1 MATGTLQVD
10 STTGLVS
17 WAFSGGNSNVL
28 YASLAAAPSLAAA
41 DTAAAGAGVGLLI
54 DTSVSISASLSL
66 SSPSVIFLAGSV
78 LTVATSQTLTVGG
91 SIVAADNQQCFNVA
105 ASGSA
110 VALTKLKRVSAQWF
124 SSTWGQGS
132 VDDTPAI
139 TAAVTAVG
147 SINGATVVLPAPTS
161 KILCNYVYS
170 GAGGITLQ
178 GPGVTKSAGSTTS
191 VTGHLAPTNTALP
204 VFTIGNDSGVIN
216 GLVLRDLTFLGSST
230 GTTGLQ
236 FGGGCYRIK
245 CFNVESIGFTQNQIL
260 FIGGTANP
268 CDEIEFHHCLADA
281 GAAGGNGI
289 KLVQQA
295 SAGYI
300 TDVKFLGGDVSA
312 STGAFPVV
320 VDGCFAHFSGVYIQG
335 NTNQPCVLSLNTH
348 SQTNQGYITVD
359 AGTHLDVLSGTA
371 YNALAIGPHD
381 LQSLTTPPSIVQG
394 PASAAAKT
402 AFFST
407 TNATTGSGITSG
419 QATFTPASLT
429 GFFAGRTVY
438 IPGAGSG
445 GGTYIDIIK
454 SIDSGT
460 GVVTLNSNI
469 LTTITGSTTPVYV
482 GDTSYLTTTGTG
494 GLTGLSIQ
502 NLSLSGDTSI
512 PVLTQAAAQM
522 HRPGGNSA
530 AYPFGQYHHL
540 WELQQS
546 ELHILQQTNNTLSPT
561 SVSMSS
567 SGLVSVS
574 VASHPLRTGDWI
586 LANGANEEGFNGPY
600 PVTVASSMS
609 FTYQAVYP
617 PGSQTAYAPGSTVIP
632 TGTIIYYCY
641 RDAFFKQGY
650 LHAQGLCMKDESGN
664 DTIVISQSPTN
675 GNFFI
680 QTPDTT
686 GGQFIFQCGSSA
698 STANGLTVYNGTTSF
713 LQIDRNGNVYLGI
726 GALATTATNGFAY
739 MPTCAGAPTGT
750 PTAKAGFV
758 PFVYDTTDNKL
769 YVHNGTWKAAALS

>member
-41 DTAAAGAGVGLLI
+41 DTAAAGAGVALII
-54 DTSVSISASLSL
+54 DTSASISASLSL
-66 SSPSVIFLAGSV
+66 SAPLIIVLAGSV
-78 LTVATSQTLTVGG
+78 LTVAASQTLTVGG

-110 VALTKLKRVSAQWF
+110 VALTTQKRVSAQWF

-139 TAAVTAVG
+139 TAAVAAAG
-147 SINGATVVLPAPTS
+147 SINGATVVLPLPAS

-170 GAGGITLQ
+170 GAGGIIFQ
-178 GPGVTKSAGSTTS
+178 GPGVTKSAGSSTS
-191 VTGHLAPTNTALP
+191 VTGYLTPTNTALP

-216 GLVLRDLTFLGSST
+216 GLVLRDLSFLGIST

-245 CFNVESIGFTQNQIL
+245 CFNVESNGFTQNQIL
-260 FIGGTANP
+260 FNGGTTNP
-268 CDEIEFHHCLADA
+268 ISEVEFHHVLADA
-281 GAAGGNGI
+281 GTAGGNGI
-289 KLVQQA
+289 KLVQTH
-295 SAGYI
+295 SAAYI
-300 TDVKFLGGDVSA
+300 TDIKFIGGDVSA
-312 STGAFPVV
+312 TVGAFPVV
-320 VDGCFAHFSGVYIQG
+320 VDGCYAHFSGVYLQG
-335 NTNQPCVLSLNTH
+335 AANQPCVLSLNSN
-348 SQTNQGYITVD
+348 SQASQGYITVD
-359 AGTHLDVLSGTA
+359 AGTHLDVLSDTA
-371 YNALAIGPHD
+371 YNALAIGAHD

-394 PASAAAKT
+394 PASAAAKI
-402 AFFST
+402 AFFSIT
-407 TNATTGSGITSG
+407 TTGSGITSG

-454 SIDSGT
+454 SINGGT

-482 GDTSYLTTTGTG
+482 GDTSYLTATGNA

-512 PVLTQAAAQM
+512 PVLTQAAALM

-546 ELHILQQTNNTLSPT
+546 ELHILQQTNNTLSPV
-561 SVSMSS
+561 SVSMSG
-567 SGLVSVS
+567 SGLVTVN

-600 PVTVASSMS
+600 PVTVTGAGT

-617 PGSQTAYAPGSTVIP
+617 PGSQLTYSPGGSGVIP

-650 LHAQGLCMKDESGN
+650 LHAQGLYMKDESGN
-664 DTIVISQSPTN
+664 DTLVLSQSPTN
-675 GNFFI
+675 GNFFV
-680 QTPDTT
+680 QTPDTA

-713 LQIDRNGNVYLGI
+713 LQIDRNGNVYLGLGI
-726 GALATTATNGFAY
+726 LATSATNGFAY

-750 PTAKAGFV
+750 PTAKSGFV

-769 YVHNGTWKAAALS
+769 YVHNGTWKAATLS